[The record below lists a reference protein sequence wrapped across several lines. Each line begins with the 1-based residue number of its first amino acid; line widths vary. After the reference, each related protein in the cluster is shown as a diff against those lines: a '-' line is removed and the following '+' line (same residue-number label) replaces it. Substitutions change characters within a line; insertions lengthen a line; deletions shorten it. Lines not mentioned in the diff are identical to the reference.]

1 MYLGYFFMIP
11 FGLFWYQGSLMPKL
25 RNRLIGLLALGGLQG
40 FIGWW
45 MVKSGL
51 KDKPDYQNRPRVSPY
66 RLSTHLMMATI
77 MYSGLIWQS
86 FSLLIKPQE
95 IDVAD
100 IKKIQYMRKIRI
112 IGIIMIKF
120 LMLNIFTGALV
131 AGIDAGK
138 V

>member
-1 MYLGYFFMIP
+1 MIP